1 MKKFLN
7 WGQDDRHIKQLALQA
22 EAGARQLSNL
32 PEHSTNTV
40 SDDDIVSILQS
51 TCLLLDRL
59 LRSNQT
65 SHGVIQEEDF
75 SIPDESPPEDSDLSD
90 EVEPE
95 LTQAEVIAPERDKIV
110 AEPEPSATAK
120 DLIKLRDWLLLAQ
133 SDDTNVSSEVLREV
147 YRKLGHILE
156 KEAITTLEATGEF
169 NYEQQQVLDTQITDD
184 PAQDNQICNTIRP
197 GYLFKNRLL
206 RPQEVIVYIFTAVAS
221 D

>member
-1 MKKFLN
+1 MKKFLTWKQN
-7 WGQDDRHIKQLALQA
+7 DRQIKQLALQA
-22 EAGARQLSNL
+22 EAGVRQLSNL
-32 PEHSTNTV
+32 PEHSTNTA
-40 SDDDIVSILQS
+40 SDGDIVSILKS

-65 SHGVIQEEDF
+65 SHEVIQKEDS
-75 SIPDESPPEDSDLSD
+75 SISDEFPPEDSDLSD

-95 LTQAEVIAPERDKIV
+95 FTQAEVTAPERDKIV

-133 SDDTNVSSEVLREV
+133 SDDTNVSPEVLREV

-169 NYEQQQVLDTQITDD
+169 NYEQQQVLDTHITDD
-184 PAQDNQICNTIRP
+184 LAQDNQICHTIRP
-197 GYLFKNRLL
+197 GYLFNNRLL
-206 RPQEVIVYIFTAVAS
+206 RPQEVIVYTFTAIVS